1 MNPADGVEHN
11 LREESPLWTF
21 IFIAAAVIG
30 FIIQALTD
38 SWIYFAFFPAYALNY
53 PWMFFTSIFLHAD
66 FQHLFFNMLSLFFF
80 GIYLERRIGRR
91 AFATLFI
98 TSGLVGNAGYLI
110 TATDPLTPAIGAS
123 GAIYGIIGA
132 LATLAPFMMIF
143 IYGLIPVPMILA
155 AILWGLLDFAGLF
168 TPSGIAHGAH
178 LAGMFVG
185 VAYGLYLR
193 LTARRII

>member
-1 MNPADGVEHN
+1 MNPADGIEDN

-38 SWIYFAFFPAYALNY
+38 SWIYLAFFPAYALNY

-123 GAIYGIIGA
+123 GAIYGTIGA

-193 LTARRII
+193 LTVRRIR